1 MKQIHFKFS
10 EENSKLFQKIDA
22 FSSIFFTKT
31 KWMLEKEITL
41 RILNSLRNYPDQ
53 AYFQR

>member
-53 AYFQR
+53 AYFQP